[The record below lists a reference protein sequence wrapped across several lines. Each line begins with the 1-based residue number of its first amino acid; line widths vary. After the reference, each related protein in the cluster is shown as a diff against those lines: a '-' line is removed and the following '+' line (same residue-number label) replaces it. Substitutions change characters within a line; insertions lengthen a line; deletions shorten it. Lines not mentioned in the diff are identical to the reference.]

1 MQRLCRYISDSLR
14 PGMFF
19 FAALAISAVNMSG
32 TATAQNYVNS
42 RADFITSLD
51 DETMLITEYLGSGSG
66 SIEGESCD
74 DCCSSDC
81 CKKRRGICGDLRSR
95 RREVNWFSCSC
106 NGSYKFP
113 VPPLYTYHWPGLYSL
128 ERMTDYHSPW
138 RFPPLKPYA
147 PEPSLDDQAFLPR
160 VIQTAAIEPLGEVS
174 SLHRP
179 AIAGERRRPERA
191 SAKLRRAYGI
201 AR

>member
-1 MQRLCRYISDSLR
+1 MIL
-14 PGMFF
+14 
-19 FAALAISAVNMSG
+19 FAGLAILAVNIFG

-42 RADFITSLD
+42 RADFVTSFD
-51 DETMLITEYLGSGSG
+51 DETMVITEYLGSGSD
-66 SIEGESCD
+66 SFEGESCD

-81 CKKRRGICGDLRSR
+81 CKQKRRGICGQLRSR

-147 PEPSLDDQAFLPR
+147 PEPSLDDQAFRPR
-160 VIQTAAIEPLGEVS
+160 VIQTSAIEPFGEVP
-174 SLHRP
+174 SLHHRSV
-179 AIAGERRRPERA
+179 AGERRGPEPA